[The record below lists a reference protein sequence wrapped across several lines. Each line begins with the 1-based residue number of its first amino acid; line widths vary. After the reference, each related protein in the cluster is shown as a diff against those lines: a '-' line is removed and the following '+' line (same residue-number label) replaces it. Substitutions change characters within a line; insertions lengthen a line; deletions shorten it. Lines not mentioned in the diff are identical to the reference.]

1 MYLRSRRDSTTS
13 NEACLNISTISV
25 ASFAGLLSAVTFWYF
40 ELPITSATRFSAQAG
55 WPARQAANAAT
66 TRAASQRIQI
76 PGFRSRKSYHLRVSQ
91 QGERRSSVISVTDR
105 VFGNPRNYGQR
116 PKA

>member
-13 NEACLNISTISV
+13 NEALLNISVISV
-25 ASFAGLLSAVTFWYF
+25 ASLAGLVSAVTFWYF
-40 ELPITSATRFSAQAG
+40 ELPMTSATRFSAQAD

-66 TRAASQRIQI
+66 TRAASRRIQI

-91 QGERRSSVISVTDR
+91 QGERPSSVIPVTDR
-105 VFGNPRNYGQR
+105 VFADPETQSEGES
-116 PKA
+116 